1 MPTLSPSIRFATP
14 ADAEQIAEIY
24 APIVRDSIISFE
36 EEPPD
41 ASEIRA
47 RMAALQ
53 GRYPWLVA
61 VDADDRVL
69 GYAYASE
76 HRVRPGYRWSVDTTI
91 YLAQRARGRGLGKVL
106 YSDLLRIVEEQ
117 GFYTAYAGITLPN
130 DASVGVHASV
140 GFTLLTVFPAVGF
153 KHGRWHD
160 VSWWRR
166 PLKEPT
172 GVPHEPLPLDAISFA

>member
-1 MPTLSPSIRFATP
+1 VPTLSAAIRFATLN
-14 ADAEQIAEIY
+14 DAEQIAEIY